1 MSGVNTDKDDTK
13 ALQCTM
19 YYCTRVH
26 RCRPPCDRLFTAD
39 AIPSVTTA
47 IPFHYPQEKTLLEF
61 ERQSVLLVLDG
72 ITVTI
77 G

>member
-1 MSGVNTDKDDTK
+1 MSGVNTNKDDTK

-19 YYCTRVH
+19 YCTRVH
-26 RCRPPCDRLFTAD
+26 RCRPPCDRLFTAG
-39 AIPSVTTA
+39 ALPPVTTA

-61 ERQSVLLVLDG
+61 ERQSVPLVLDG
-72 ITVTI
+72 IAVTI